1 MIVDRLDLTGEEFHR
16 LTGWEIKP
24 EGACQADVCVPLP
37 TLEPDAEGRIE
48 VTVVAERLGMPIA
61 HDGAHGLWALGP
73 RSGDRRVLER
83 ARMPDLVLQD
93 FDGDAFDLASLRGR
107 KVVLIAWASW

>member
-1 MIVDRLDLTGEEFHR
+1 MTLDRLDLAAEEFAEI
-16 LTGWEIKP
+16 TGWEIKP
-24 EGACQADVCVPLP
+24 EGACQEDVCVPLP
-37 TLEPDAEGRIE
+37 ALEPDAEGRIDA
-48 VTVVAERLGMPIA
+48 TVVAERLGMPIA
-61 HDGAHGLWALGP
+61 HDEAHGLWALGP